1 MQRPEMLCEAVR
13 GDERVVGCVP
23 AVAERIGLNKGSVYS
38 AIREGYTL
46 FGWRIR
52 RIGSIE
58 SRVQYAAYHVSD
70 TARQDPVTGDAEE
83 IAEVLGIS
91 CATYIAALVH
101 TGRVT
106 KTGYIVERCPEE
118 EQWQTL
124 KEAVPTAGR

>member
-13 GDERVVGCVP
+13 GDKRVVGCVP

-46 FGWRIR
+46 FGWKIR
-52 RIGSIE
+52 RIGSIQ

-101 TGRVT
+101 TGRIT
-106 KTGYIVERCPEE
+106 KTGYIVERCQEE
-118 EQWQTL
+118 EQWQILTL
-124 KEAVPTAGR
+124 TR